1 MMLIKLFLFFLLL
14 LILPDMYIYKA
25 YIRRVSQKWTHWAY
39 WLPSLFLLL
48 GMTLVFSIHEPR
60 PDSMQRLSNFLL
72 IFLCFSVPK
81 ALFVIVILFM
91 KFLYIIS
98 GKKLYGGYVAGGLA
112 LASLIYVI
120 YGATEG
126 KQHFQIRE
134 VTISSDELPSG
145 FDGYRIVQISDI
157 HSGSWTGNGAALQK
171 AVNLIN
177 AQHADLVL
185 FTGDLVNNVATEL
198 DEFIPI
204 LEQIKG
210 KDGVY
215 SVLGIIRK
223 TKCFDFWERN
233 VLFPKTKRSF
243 FRTPTPLPCPFPLNF
258 SLLIITKKFGN
269 LAKNRYICIV

>member
-91 KFLYIIS
+91 KLLYIIS

-112 LASLIYVI
+112 LASLIYYI
-120 YGATEG
+120 Y
-126 KQHFQIRE
+126 
-134 VTISSDELPSG
+134 
-145 FDGYRIVQISDI
+145 
-157 HSGSWTGNGAALQK
+157 
-171 AVNLIN
+171 
-177 AQHADLVL
+177 
-185 FTGDLVNNVATEL
+185 
-198 DEFIPI
+198 
-204 LEQIKG
+204 
-210 KDGVY
+210 
-215 SVLGIIRK
+215 
-223 TKCFDFWERN
+223 
-233 VLFPKTKRSF
+233 
-243 FRTPTPLPCPFPLNF
+243 
-258 SLLIITKKFGN
+258 
-269 LAKNRYICIV
+269 